1 MRARVPA
8 RVPAVLFFLFFFG
21 FAVCV
26 LAFVDLHWGPWL
38 LAREPGDARAGGAS
52 AAEVSAN
59 ELERLRRSIVNV
71 RARQCGVPGEAL
83 GTGFVVRAG
92 YVATAAHVL
101 GDQPACGS
109 VIRLIDSRG
118 REHVAVVEGLSSEA
132 DLALLRIED
141 TSLPPLELADSSA
154 YESPNEV
161 VKVVTIGYPLEDL
174 GASTPDGAAISGEGS
189 LSRFDRKDDVFVTS
203 GLNLNEGNSGGPVFV
218 RSSWQV
224 LGIARAKLPAQVG
237 EGIGYVAPIK
247 AFENFFRQATGQ
259 ELR

>member
-1 MRARVPA
+1 MRARVPT
-8 RVPAVLFFLFFFG
+8 RVPAVLFFLFLLG
-21 FAVCV
+21 FAICV
-26 LAFVDLHWGPWL
+26 LAFADLHWGPWL
-38 LAREPGDARAGGAS
+38 LVREPGDAQAAGGAS
-52 AAEVSAN
+52 RAVSAN

-71 RARQCGVPGEAL
+71 RAKQCDAPGEAL

-101 GDQPACGS
+101 GDQPACGGA
-109 VIRLIDSRG
+109 IRLVDSQG
-118 REHVAVVEGLSSEA
+118 RDHAAFVEGLSMEA

-154 YESPNEV
+154 YESPQEV

-174 GASTPDGAAISGEGS
+174 GASTPDSAAISGEGS
-189 LSRFDRKDDVFVTS
+189 LSRFDRENDVFVTS
-203 GLNLNEGNSGGPVFV
+203 GLNLNVGNSGGPVFV

-224 LGIARAKLPAQVG
+224 LGIAQAKLPAQVG
-237 EGIGYVAPIK
+237 EGIGYVAPMK
-247 AFENFFRQATGQ
+247 TFENFFRQETGQ